1 VVDAEVQARF
11 AAAKGST
18 PVRLDARGDIDSC
31 SKKALAALDRADFAL
46 PTPHLTASPAW
57 IAAVWTVAN
66 DYWNDTAMTPADAMA
81 ALKAAQAG
89 F

>member
-1 VVDAEVQARF
+1 VVDPEVQARF

-18 PVRLDARGDIDSC
+18 PVRLDARGGIDSC
-31 SKKALAALDRADFAL
+31 SRKALEALDRDGFAL

-57 IAAVWTVAN
+57 ISAVWTVAN
-66 DYWNDTAMTPADAMA
+66 DYWNDPAMTPAEAVA
-81 ALKAAQAG
+81 ALKAAQTA